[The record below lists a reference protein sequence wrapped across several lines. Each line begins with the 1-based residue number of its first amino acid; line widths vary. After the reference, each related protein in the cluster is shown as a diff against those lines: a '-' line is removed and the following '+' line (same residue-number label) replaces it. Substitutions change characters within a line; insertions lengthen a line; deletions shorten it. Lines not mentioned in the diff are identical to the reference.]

1 MLMADGL
8 GHGPLAAAAAKAAVS
23 AFILKP
29 LDPPASIMT
38 SLHRAASGTRGV
50 AAACAL
56 LHPDEATVDYA
67 GVGNICGS
75 VVTEGRQ
82 RGMVSHN
89 GTLGMQLL
97 RTQQF
102 EYQWPIDSL
111 VVLHSDG
118 LSARW
123 NMELYPGLIQR
134 HAAIIA
140 GILYRDFAR
149 ERDDATVIV
158 ARRRP

>member
-1 MLMADGL
+1 
-8 GHGPLAAAAAKAAVS
+8 
-23 AFILKP
+23 
-29 LDPPASIMT
+29 
-38 SLHRAASGTRGV
+38 
-50 AAACAL
+50 
-56 LHPDEATVDYA
+56 
-67 GVGNICGS
+67 
-75 VVTEGRQ
+75 
-82 RGMVSHN
+82 MVSHN

-102 EYQWPIDSL
+102 AYQWPIDSL

-123 NMELYPGLIQR
+123 NMELYPGLTQR

-140 GILYRDFAR
+140 GVLYRDFAR

-158 ARRRP
+158 ARRLP